1 MDAFV
6 YLRVRPGKV
15 EEVVVELENVGG
27 VRAAVAVVGA
37 WDVLVAVQGL
47 DLLGISEEV
56 IRRIHRIEGVERT
69 MTAPVVPLHVSAVS
83 GEGGTR
89 TPIPMQEPGPACFVH
104 VKASSGAAARVADM
118 IAGLEEV
125 SAVAMIAGEHD
136 LIVEIPFPWEQ
147 AAPVIVNRLLP
158 IDGIEDTRTLV
169 AIAFPETD
177 EEDRDQFSAWS

>member
-1 MDAFV
+1 MVAQ
-6 YLRVRPGKV
+6 
-15 EEVVVELENVGG
+15 LESVGG

-37 WDVLVAVQGL
+37 WDVLAAVQGP

-56 IRRIHRIEGVERT
+56 VRGIHPIEGVERT
-69 MTAPVVPLHVSAVS
+69 MTAPVVPRHVSTS
-83 GEGGTR
+83 PGEVGTR

-104 VKASSGAAARVADM
+104 VKASPGAAARVADA
-118 IAGLEEV
+118 IAGVEEV

-158 IDGIEDTRTLV
+158 IDGVQDTRTLV
-169 AIAFPETD
+169 AILFPGPED
-177 EEDRDQFSAWS
+177 EDRDQFSAWS

>member
-6 YLRVRPGKV
+6 YLRVRPGSV
-15 EEVVVELENVGG
+15 EDVVVQLENVSG

-37 WDVLVAVQGL
+37 WDVLAAVQGP

-56 IRRIHRIEGVERT
+56 VRGIHLIEGVERT
-69 MTAPVVPLHVSAVS
+69 MTAPVVPRHVYALP
-83 GEGGTR
+83 GEEGRR
-89 TPIPMQEPGPACFVH
+89 TPIPMH
-104 VKASSGAAARVADM
+104 VKASPGAAARLPDT
-118 IAGLEEV
+118 IAGVEEV
-125 SAVAMIAGEHD
+125 SAVAMIAGDHD

-147 AAPVIVNRLLP
+147 AVPIIVNRLRP

-169 AIAFPETD
+169 AILFPGPE

>member
-1 MDAFV
+1 MVAQ
-6 YLRVRPGKV
+6 
-15 EEVVVELENVGG
+15 LESVGG

-37 WDVLVAVQGL
+37 WDVLAAVQGP

-56 IRRIHRIEGVERT
+56 VRGIHPIEGVERT
-69 MTAPVVPLHVSAVS
+69 MTAPVVPRHVSTLP
-83 GEGGTR
+83 GEDGTR

-104 VKASSGAAARVADM
+104 VKASPGAAARVADT
-118 IAGLEEV
+118 IAAVEEV

-158 IDGIEDTRTLV
+158 IDGVQDTRTLV
-169 AIAFPETD
+169 AILFPGPD

>member
-1 MDAFV
+1 MVAQ
-6 YLRVRPGKV
+6 
-15 EEVVVELENVGG
+15 LESVGG

-37 WDVLVAVQGL
+37 WDVLAAVQGP

-56 IRRIHRIEGVERT
+56 VRGIHPIEGVERT
-69 MTAPVVPLHVSAVS
+69 MTAPVVPRRVSTS
-83 GEGGTR
+83 PGEDGTR

-104 VKASSGAAARVADM
+104 VKASPGAAARVADT
-118 IAGLEEV
+118 IAGVEEV

-158 IDGIEDTRTLV
+158 IEGIQETRTLV
-169 AIAFPETD
+169 AILFPGPD

>member
-1 MDAFV
+1 MVAQ
-6 YLRVRPGKV
+6 
-15 EEVVVELENVGG
+15 LESVGG

-37 WDVLVAVQGL
+37 WDVLAAVQGP
-47 DLLGISEEV
+47 DLLGISEDV
-56 IRRIHRIEGVERT
+56 VRGIHPIEGVERT
-69 MTAPVVPLHVSAVS
+69 MTAPVVPRNLSTS
-83 GEGGTR
+83 PGEDGTR

-104 VKASSGAAARVADM
+104 VKASPGAAARVADT
-118 IAGLEEV
+118 IAGVEEV

-158 IDGIEDTRTLV
+158 IDGVQDTRTLV
-169 AIAFPETD
+169 AILFPGPD

>member
-1 MDAFV
+1 MVAQ
-6 YLRVRPGKV
+6 
-15 EEVVVELENVGG
+15 LESVGG

-37 WDVLVAVQGL
+37 WDVLAAVQGP

-56 IRRIHRIEGVERT
+56 VRGIHPIEGVERT
-69 MTAPVVPLHVSAVS
+69 MTAPVVPRHVSTLP
-83 GEGGTR
+83 GEDGTR

-104 VKASSGAAARVADM
+104 VKASPGAAARVADT
-118 IAGLEEV
+118 IAGVEEV

-158 IDGIEDTRTLV
+158 IDGVQDTRTLI
-169 AIAFPETD
+169 AILFPGPD

>member
-1 MDAFV
+1 MVAQ
-6 YLRVRPGKV
+6 
-15 EEVVVELENVGG
+15 LESVGG

-37 WDVLVAVQGL
+37 WDVLAAVQGP

-56 IRRIHRIEGVERT
+56 VRGIHPIEGVERT
-69 MTAPVVPLHVSAVS
+69 MTAPVVPRHVSTSPA
-83 GEGGTR
+83 EDGTR

-104 VKASSGAAARVADM
+104 VKASPGAAARVADT
-118 IAGLEEV
+118 IAGVEEV

-158 IDGIEDTRTLV
+158 IDGVQDTRTLV
-169 AIAFPETD
+169 AIQFPGPD